1 MSSASAGAAL
11 VTPCSCRCPCSAT
24 LGEEG
29 DGVAVDLELFVLDL
43 NSALPLAVGGIVLEH
58 VHHVIK
64 VDERVVADL
73 DVVVYSA
80 T

>member
-1 MSSASAGAAL
+1 MADSYLSGAEIAL
-11 VTPCSCRCPCSAT
+11 C
-24 LGEEG
+24 LQHLEEQLLSHPA
-29 DGVAVDLELFVLDL
+29 AVDVLIFVLDL